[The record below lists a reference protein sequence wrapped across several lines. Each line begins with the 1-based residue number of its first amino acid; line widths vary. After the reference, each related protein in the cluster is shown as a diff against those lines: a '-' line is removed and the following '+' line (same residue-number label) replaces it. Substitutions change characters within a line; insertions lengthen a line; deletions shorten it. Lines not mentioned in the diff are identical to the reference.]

1 MKSQPCFSSHSL
13 RIGNPNHITPWG
25 RYRHGCDPPDS
36 RQSFSSSFF
45 NNFRPP
51 DLYGCHST
59 DFPKIRTLSFVCNS
73 LFAGIPNLLSGQP
86 PWLTTALKSN
96 NKIATAC
103 LVFVCM
109 LLNLATLSLTALS
122 AMAAEEPEASAS
134 AKDHLIPL
142 MVRLEQAL
150 HFNAPDGQNVT
161 VSPGMYLVEPMTQGE
176 PHLVLWDEHGRV
188 TLQAT
193 RTTHDQRVVKPEA
206 FLIRE
211 DDNEDIHHVVVF
223 ISDGTALEATG
234 SVSSIQTRGNFRV
247 TRRYQLDQATGVV
260 RFGDG
265 QQGRRL
271 PADQSNIS
279 AQYREGLG
287 SQGEI
292 EQLKLQM
299 YMERRAKA
307 METLSNILKSL
318 QGPFQLENDFD
329 RPGNDY
335 AQHMEVSPESCRT
348 RCAGDGN
355 CQAFT
360 FVKPNPGP
368 PQGQCF
374 LKRSEPQPVANRCC
388 VSGTRSS
395 RKETIIRNMK

>member
-1 MKSQPCFSSHSL
+1 MC
-13 RIGNPNHITPWG
+13 T
-25 RYRHGCDPPDS
+25 
-36 RQSFSSSFF
+36 
-45 NNFRPP
+45 
-51 DLYGCHST
+51 
-59 DFPKIRTLSFVCNS
+59 
-73 LFAGIPNLLSGQP
+73 
-86 PWLTTALKSN
+86 
-96 NKIATAC
+96 
-103 LVFVCM
+103 
-109 LLNLATLSLTALS
+109 LLNLDTLPLTALS
-122 AMAAEEPEASAS
+122 AMAAEEPESSAS

-142 MVRLEQAL
+142 MVRLEQVL
-150 HFNAPDGQNVT
+150 HFDAPDGQNVT

-188 TLQAT
+188 MLQAT
-193 RTTHDQRVVKPEA
+193 RTTHDQPVMTPEA

-234 SVSSIQTRGNFRV
+234 SVSGIQTRGNFRV

-287 SQGEI
+287 SQGSEI
-292 EQLKLQM
+292 SMIQLQSLISKRAQALSVTTNLLNSLH
-299 YMERRAKA
+299 ER
-307 METLSNILKSL
+307 
-318 QGPFQLENDFD
+318 FQLEEATD

-335 AQHMEVSPESCRT
+335 ARHMENNPESCRT
-348 RCAGDGN
+348 RCAGDES

-360 FVKPNPGP
+360 FVKPNPGSA
-368 PQGQCF
+368 QGSCF
-374 LKRSEPQPVANRCC
+374 LKRSEPQPVANSCC
-388 VSGTRSS
+388 ISGTRSS
-395 RKETIIRNMK
+395 NEQKIIRNIGR